1 MGRSV
6 GGFAVRN
13 IDLSLIVARRSHRQA
28 FEAVRL
34 LYDLLVLRPSAAI
47 MMSHLGHSFSK
58 CDAFPIL
65 SVASLGAFQ

>member
-28 FEAVRL
+28 FETVRL
-34 LYDLLVLRPSAAI
+34 LYDLLV
-47 MMSHLGHSFSK
+47 FT
-58 CDAFPIL
+58 AFGGDKN
-65 SVASLGAFQ
+65 VAFGPQLQ